1 MNNISGDTESAPLL
15 GSNSGWERRKKQII
29 RNKLHIYAP
38 IAIISV
44 IIFTLIT
51 IFWVH
56 VEPNIGVGVSEG
68 TSFDTDDV
76 RLIGFSENGGIDL
89 QISGTNTNNFTNI
102 EDGYIRN
109 YFKVGGFILRG
120 LNLKIDELDLIV
132 YDELRNEDLNLG
144 KTAFQP
150 FYVKIVDRKSTPLDL
165 FVTLYPNS
173 KGVRGI
179 LKKLITKG
187 DAKLRL
193 RGDAN
198 LRVYVLNGY
207 VPVSSISVPLDIEF

>member
-1 MNNISGDTESAPLL
+1 MNNIIGDNESATLL
-15 GSNSGWERRKKQII
+15 GSDSTWERRKKQIV
-29 RNKLHIYAP
+29 RNKIHVYVP
-38 IAIISV
+38 IAMISIV
-44 IIFTLIT
+44 IFTLIT
-51 IFWVH
+51 IFFVH
-56 VEPNIGVGVSEG
+56 VEPRIGDGIAEG
-68 TSFDTDDV
+68 TRFETDDI
-76 RLIGFSENGGIDL
+76 RLLGFSENGGVDL

-102 EDGYIRN
+102 DDGYIRN
-109 YFKVGGFILRG
+109 YFKVGGSLLRG

-132 YDELRNEDLNLG
+132 YDQLKDEDLNLG

-150 FYVKIVDRKSTPLDL
+150 FYVKVVDKKSTPLDL

-173 KGVRGI
+173 KGVRGM
-179 LKKLITKG
+179 LKKLLTKG